1 MAPSTRLAWISLLA
15 LGACATEELP
25 TAEVAQ
31 DLTAAQRMER
41 AALIRDAAAEMG
53 VHNAALLGG
62 IAISETGF
70 AHCWSEA
77 TYACKGPASS
87 SCGGGPIIAGSA
99 DGPCADQQGGLG
111 MFQFDAGTYAQTVST
126 YGPTILTVEGNT
138 AQAVEFVIERMQQSI
153 AGVDDWMGAT
163 GWINEV
169 PMVAGDPL
177 TEQWAD
183 FLACRYNGCCS
194 GSSLCNSRAAG
205 YRDNAIDIYNEMGP
219 AFWATADRCA
229 DLPASGLIEQRD
241 ACYLAGGDPRYW
253 RRVTTGSGGTSEWT
267 SSTTASAP
275 SNFARWLLRPTAPV
289 RVSLAVHIEGG
300 AATAARYRVFHGG
313 VTDTVTIDQT
323 TAAGWV
329 DLGEFELDG
338 SGDEYVE
345 LGDDTGTAGQRIAF
359 DALRVTDLTGPGGGG
374 GSGSGEEPAD
384 PTGDGADGGC
394 QVGGGTGPGAS
405 SLLGLV
411 LLARRRR
418 RRAAAAA

>member
-1 MAPSTRLAWISLLA
+1 MAPSTLRAWFSVLPFAA
-15 LGACATEELP
+15 LPFAGCATEELP
-25 TAEVAQ
+25 TAEVSQ
-31 DLTAAQRMER
+31 DLTAAQRMAR

-77 TYACKGPASS
+77 TWACQGPAST
-87 SCGGGPIIAGSA
+87 SCDGGPIIAGSA

-111 MFQFDAGTYAQTVST
+111 MFQFDAGTYAQTLST

-153 AGVDDWMGAT
+153 AGIDDWMGAT

-194 GSSLCNSRAAG
+194 GSSLCNARAAG

-241 ACYLAGGDPRYW
+241 ACYLAAGDPRYW
-253 RRVTTGSGGTSEWT
+253 RRETTGSGGTSEWT
-267 SSTTASAP
+267 SSTAAAAP

-289 RVSLAVHIEGG
+289 RVSLEVSVEGG

-313 VTDTVTIDQT
+313 ATDTVTIDQT

-329 DLGEFELDG
+329 DLGAFDLDG

-359 DALRVTDLTGPGGGG
+359 DALRVTALTEPGG
-374 GSGSGEEPAD
+374 GSGSGSGDPA
-384 PTGDGADGGC
+384 GDGSDGGC
-394 QVGGGTGPGAS
+394 QVGGGTAPGAS
-405 SLLGLV
+405 SLLGLA
-411 LLARRRR
+411 LLAIRRR
-418 RRAAAAA
+418 RRAARS